1 MNGIIHNCTHGNDP
15 TTRLTEE
22 QMVLRIFAY
31 LDKLF
36 SIVQPRKLL
45 FMAIDGV
52 APRAKMN
59 QQRSRR
65 FKAALERLA
74 AEAEA
79 EADMLSAGGGGGA
92 NGAGGGGA
100 APAVPPFDS
109 NCITP
114 GTPFMARLGA
124 HLRFFVRRKLAD
136 DPAWRAPAIVLS
148 GHDVPG
154 EGEHKIMEYVRW
166 ARAQPGYAP
175 RQRHCLYGLDA
186 DLIMLALVTHEP
198 NFCLLREVVRFG
210 GGAGGGKGQPAR
222 EALENPAA
230 EHFILFQIG
239 LVRDY
244 MDAEFRAAFFAAPAA
259 SSSPEGATAPP
270 SCLLPFAYDTERV
283 IDDFVL
289 FCMLVGNDF
298 LPPLPTLDINEGA
311 LDSMFAIYKRILPKI
326 GGYLTRA
333 GALDRGRLGALL
345 GELAALEGSTLAARA
360 ADAQDY
366 EDRTARRDGRGG
378 GGGAGF
384 GNGRPGFGAP
394 AGAPPPPPPPRGPR
408 APRPPPPPPAAAP
421 GFGGPSAYAALAD
434 EGAGEEEGDV
444 HEPETLA
451 VDLAV
456 ASLPH
461 PADAAD
467 LALMAALEGDPVE
480 GVVVEGAEPA
490 AAQAPT
496 MMSVEARALFAGGDE
511 AAGLAAWTH
520 RYWTSKLGAH
530 SPPARRAIADAYLA
544 GITWV
549 LEYYYRGVAS
559 WTWFYPAHYAPTAA
573 ELAAAAL
580 AAAAS
585 RARPAFARGAP
596 FSPFQQLMAVQPA
609 ASAALLPPPFRALME
624 NPHSPI
630 ADFYPRAFE
639 VDMEGKRAEWEGVV
653 LIPFVDEAR
662 LLAAYASVPRGALT
676 AEERAR
682 DSAGDVLVWGV
693 LPGGAAAPPPSA
705 SPEPDCAST
714 LPAHLPSVT
723 ACNSRMVRM
732 PPPPP
737 LPDGELGFTPEP
749 PGGPAERGAP
759 PAPGFPTLRG
769 LPLAAR
775 LAAAGVNVLG
785 LPSRRES
792 VLLRPAVPGV
802 GCPSPPGA
810 AGAAAGAAL
819 GQRCWVKWPYLVEA
833 SVTAVCDG
841 RVRVT
846 AAGEEALDP
855 AAGEAWRAAAAK
867 QAAELLSR
875 QGIDVGPVLGM
886 LVCVRPVEGLV
897 RALDGSVEKRFGR
910 KELAVPPSLILRTNP
925 APSPRLDAAAAAAA
939 AQAAG
944 LEPGAQAL
952 FLGRAHY
959 GALCTV
965 LKGGGGG
972 KEGGGKARAER
983 LTIAL
988 RPPSAAAAAAGGAA
1002 RRILA
1007 TVSVQ
1012 YLPSGS
1018 IARRLG
1024 LSPRA
1029 LGRITGPFFVPLPGG
1044 RQGGRFGPDK
1054 VDVGL
1059 CIKHAGRGLCV
1070 PDFATPAPDD
1080 RGWLYSPALL
1090 DVLTAYKSKHP
1101 WVFALADA
1109 PDGGPGAGGG
1119 PDPAT
1124 VSALVPGEG
1133 PPAQAAAIAAAAAWL
1148 KSQPISKRPLVKTSA
1163 RVAPE
1168 AAIRALQ
1175 LTMPA
1180 QAGDPSAFPEPGA
1193 LPEVE
1198 MSNVA
1203 PALLLPPSS
1212 RSGPAAALAGGA
1224 FDVGD
1229 RVASIAAPGTG
1240 DAKAAPPPFGARGT
1254 VVGVHEEDAVEVLFD
1269 TSWPGGSDL
1278 HGRATGASGAVVAP
1292 ETLLNLSKPAA
1303 LAATGADA
1311 PVVVRSGGSGADA
1324 TAAAAPLQPSP
1335 KPRRLGGGVVGVS
1348 AERARPADPPAS
1360 DARGFGMGR
1369 GGRPTAAAVV
1379 AGAAVPGAA
1388 PRQAPAPAA
1397 GGVPGA
1403 PPPPTGAA
1411 LLAQLRGFTVGGPPP
1426 PAARAAPPSPASA
1439 ADLKRALGVNGGGGG
1454 RGGGGGAPR
1463 APPPPPP
1470 PPVVASGA
1478 ALLATLQVGGGAGRA
1493 AAAVS
1498 PPPPAAGAAKPRR
1511 ARGGKGGGGGGGA
1524 GGGAPAAVAP
1534 TPVPA
1539 PAPTPTPA
1547 PPPPIVPPP
1556 APVPEPA
1563 PPAAAKPGG
1572 LMGLVARMTGRGK
1585 KKGGGEAAEGSG
1597 AGAPKPAAAAAVAA
1611 PAPAAPAPPPPPPP
1625 PAPAAPTASGEAAFW
1640 AMLRSGAPQG
1650 GGGTQPSA
1658 R

>member
-79 EADMLSAGGGGGA
+79 EAELLFGGGGG
-92 NGAGGGGA
+92 GGHGGA
-100 APAVPPFDS
+100 PPSTTTAPPFDS

-154 EGEHKIMEYVRW
+154 EGEHKIMEYIRW
-166 ARAQPGYAP
+166 ARVQPGYAP

-210 GGAGGGKGQPAR
+210 GGGGKGQPSR
-222 EALENPAA
+222 EALENPSA
-230 EHFILFQIG
+230 EHFILFQLG

-244 MDAEFRAAFFAAPAA
+244 MDAEFRAAFTHPSTGAPTIAF
-259 SSSPEGATAPP
+259 P
-270 SCLLPFAYDTERV
+270 YDHERV

-311 LDSMFAIYKRILPKI
+311 LDTMFALYKKLLPRL
-326 GGYLTRA
+326 GGYLTKA

-345 GELAALEGSTLAARA
+345 AELAALEGEILAARA
-360 ADAQDY
+360 VDAEDY
-366 EDRTARRDGRGG
+366 EARTARRDNRNGG
-378 GGGAGF
+378 GGGH
-384 GNGRPGFGAP
+384 GRPGGGYGSNTAAAAAP
-394 AGAPPPPPPPRGPR
+394 APPRAPPR
-408 APRPPPPPPAAAP
+408 PRPPPPPPAAPKGYGAA
-421 GFGGPSAYAALAD
+421 SAFAALAD
-434 EGAGEEEGDV
+434 EADGEAGTV
-444 HEPETLA
+444 EPEALV
-451 VDLAV
+451 VDLA
-456 ASLPH
+456 AATLPH
-461 PADAAD
+461 PAGPAD
-467 LALMAALEGDPVE
+467 LALMAALEGEPIEGGVPVE
-480 GVVVEGAEPA
+480 TAAGA
-490 AAQAPT
+490 AAAPAGPT
-496 MMSVEARALFAGGDE
+496 MMSVEARALFAGGDT
-511 AAGLAAWTH
+511 AAGHAAWTH
-520 RYWTSKLGAH
+520 RYWTTKLGAR
-530 SPPARRAIADAYLA
+530 SPASRRAIADAYLA

-559 WTWFYPAHYAPTAA
+559 WTWFYPAHFAPTAA
-573 ELAAAAL
+573 ELAAAA
-580 AAAAS
+580 AAAAATK
-585 RARPAFARGAP
+585 ARPTFTRGAP

-609 ASAALLPPPFRALME
+609 ASAALLPAPFRRLME
-624 NPHSPI
+624 DPHSPI
-630 ADFYPRAFE
+630 ADFYPAEFE

-653 LIPFVDEAR
+653 LIPFVDEGR
-662 LLAAYASVPRGALT
+662 LLAAYASIPRGALT
-676 AEERAR
+676 AEERGR

-693 LPGGAAAPPPSA
+693 LPGSGGPPPPPAPGAALPLRGAQ
-705 SPEPDCAST
+705 EPDCVST
-714 LPAHLPSVT
+714 LPAHLASVT

-737 LPDGELGFTPEP
+737 LPDGEPGFTPEP

-769 LPLAAR
+769 LPFTATLQ
-775 LAAAGVNVLG
+775 AAGVNVLG
-785 LPSRRES
+785 LASRRPS
-792 VLLRPAVPGV
+792 VILRPSVPGV

-810 AGAAAGAAL
+810 ASAAGAAAI

-833 SVTAVCDG
+833 AVTAVCDG

-846 AAGEEALDP
+846 AAGEEALDQ
-855 AAGEAWRAAAAK
+855 AASDAWRSEAAK
-867 QAAELLSR
+867 QAAELMTR
-875 QGIDVGPVLGM
+875 QGVDVGPVLGM

-897 RALDGSVEKRFGR
+897 RALDGSVEKRFAR

-925 APSPRLDAAAAAAA
+925 APSPRLDAAVAAAAA
-939 AQAAG
+939 GAAG
-944 LEPGAQAL
+944 LEAGSAAL

-965 LKGGGGG
+965 LKGGQPVGRQ
-972 KEGGGKARAER
+972 GGGKAAKAAPAVER

-988 RPPSAAAAAAGGAA
+988 KPASAAAAAAGGAA

-1018 IARRLG
+1018 VARRLG

-1044 RQGGRFGPDK
+1044 KAGGRFGPDK

-1059 CIKHAGRGLCV
+1059 CVKHAGRGLCV
-1070 PDFATPAPDD
+1070 PDYATPAPDD

-1090 DVLTAYKSKHP
+1090 DALGAYKAKHA

-1109 PDGGPGAGGG
+1109 PDGGPGSGGG
-1119 PDPAT
+1119 PDADT
-1124 VSALVPGEG
+1124 VAALVPGDG
-1133 PPAQAAAIAAAAAWL
+1133 PAAQAAAVAAAAAWL
-1148 KSQPISKRPLVKTSA
+1148 RGQPLSRRPLVRTTS

-1175 LTMPA
+1175 LTMPGGGL
-1180 QAGDPSAFPEPGA
+1180 GDAATAPEPGA

-1198 MSNVA
+1198 MANVA
-1203 PALLLPPSS
+1203 PALLLPPAS
-1212 RSGPAAALAGGA
+1212 RSGPATALAGGT

-1229 RVASIAAPGTG
+1229 RVASIAAPGSG
-1240 DAKAAPPPFGARGT
+1240 DATAAPPPFGARGT
-1254 VVGVHEEDAVEVLFD
+1254 VVGVHEEEAVEVLFD
-1269 TSWPGGSDL
+1269 CPWAGGSDL
-1278 HGRATGASGAVVAP
+1278 HGRCAGASGAVVSP
-1292 ETLLNLSKPAA
+1292 EALLNLSKPHA
-1303 LAATGADA
+1303 LAASGADA
-1311 PVVVRSGGSGADA
+1311 PVVVRSVEG
-1324 TAAAAPLQPSP
+1324 AAAAGAPAAATTPA
-1335 KPRRLGGGVVGVS
+1335 KPRRLGGGVIGVS

-1379 AGAAVPGAA
+1379 AGAAVPGA
-1388 PRQAPAPAA
+1388 PRAAA
-1397 GGVPGA
+1397 GPRPSAGAAPGVP
-1403 PPPPTGAA
+1403 PLPPTGAA
-1411 LLAQLRGFTVGGPPP
+1411 LLAQLQGFTVGA
-1426 PAARAAPPSPASA
+1426 PAQPAPPSPANVDA
-1439 ADLKRALGVNGGGGG
+1439 LKRVLGVG
-1454 RGGGGGAPR
+1454 GGGGGARPK
-1463 APPPPPP
+1463 APPPPPSP
-1470 PPVVASGA
+1470 SGA
-1478 ALLATLQVGGGAGRA
+1478 ALLASLQADGVAAPA
-1493 AAAVS
+1493 AAA
-1498 PPPPAAGAAKPRR
+1498 AAAPKGRR
-1511 ARGGKGGGGGGGA
+1511 ARGGGKGA
-1524 GGGAPAAVAP
+1524 ADAAAVPTPAPA
-1534 TPVPA
+1534 PVPA
-1539 PAPTPTPA
+1539 PPS
-1547 PPPPIVPPP
+1547 PPPTVPPP
-1556 APVPEPA
+1556 APT
-1563 PPAAAKPGG
+1563 PPAAAAPAAAPAKQGG
-1572 LMGLVARMTGRGK
+1572 LMGLVARMTGRGGR
-1585 KKGGGEAAEGSG
+1585 KGGKEAAE
-1597 AGAPKPAAAAAVAA
+1597 ALPKAAAAAPV
-1611 PAPAAPAPPPPPPP
+1611 PHAAPAPPPPPPP
-1625 PAPAAPTASGEAAFW
+1625 AAPKPAATASGEAAFW
-1640 AMLRSGAPQG
+1640 AMLRSGASAPAG
-1650 GGGTQPSA
+1650 GGGGNQ
-1658 R
+1658 